1 MQRASEK
8 EVLIYLQELADYV
21 EQVMT
26 MKLKDA
32 KKAL

>member
-21 EQVMT
+21 EQVMA